1 MTDSTEKSITKKLAN
16 ALDGN
21 AVVVEEFLADYYT
34 WLRKCGRNPTRNKP
48 LAPNGAANYHSR
60 IDQLYRFTLEFDD
73 LRAGYRLTN
82 AHADELIRRLDND
95 EIRKRSGD
103 KYDSASK
110 RKFSDALQKY
120 FTYLDDIDM
129 IAEPWEPN
137 VVFVDGDHTS
147 AASLTFVEC
156 YQIRNAA
163 LEYGSLPSYYE
174 TNDDER
180 DRINALVAQR
190 LGKPKAAVTQQDWMA
205 ADTSAKVGSLIA
217 VALETALIPIE
228 IKHATVDWYNP
239 KQQMFVVPE
248 EHAAKSRPENELPL
262 TDATAEALSKWL
274 RERRHLETYDD
285 TNRIWL
291 NQHGN
296 PYTSG
301 SLCYLLRQLCETAGI
316 DHENRKIAWYSIRHT
331 LAEIIKEVGDLEEA
345 SDQLRH
351 NELETTKDIYAQTN
365 PESRRHTLEKINAI
379 AERAATD
386 ETYNPYAR
394 EDHDNSSGSD
404 GSASPENRGDT
415 TTMHVDAEIENSIA
429 GRSQL
434 ARDLLDTDD
443 DEE

>member
-1 MTDSTEKSITKKLAN
+1 MRHHPVKSITEKLAN
-16 ALDGN
+16 ALGDS
-21 AVVVEEFLADYYT
+21 AVAVEEFLADYYT
-34 WLRKCGRNPTRNKP
+34 WLRKCGRNPARNEP
-48 LAPNGAANYHSR
+48 LAANGAANYHAR

-103 KYDSASK
+103 PYDSSSK

-120 FTYLDDIDM
+120 FTFLDDNDF

-147 AASLTFVEC
+147 AASLTFVES

-163 LEYGSLPSYYE
+163 LEYGSLPSYSE
-174 TNDDER
+174 TSDDER
-180 DRINALVAQR
+180 DRINALIAQR
-190 LGKPKAAVTQQDWMA
+190 LGKPKAAVTQQDWMV

-228 IKHATVDWYNP
+228 IEQATVDWYNP
-239 KQQMFVVPE
+239 KQQLFVVPE

-262 TDATAEALSKWL
+262 TDATAEVFSHWL

-291 NQHGN
+291 NQQGN

-301 SLCYLLRQLCETAGI
+301 SLCYLLRQLCEAADI
-316 DHENRKIAWYSIRHT
+316 DHETRKISWYSIRHT

-351 NELETTKDIYAQTN
+351 NELETTKDIYAKTH
-365 PESRRHTLEKINAI
+365 PESRRQTLEKVHEI
-379 AERAATD
+379 AERAAID

-394 EDHDNSSGSD
+394 DDYDDSVGSD
-404 GSASPENRGDT
+404 SAASSENRGDT
-415 TTMHVDAEIENSIA
+415 STMHVDVKIEDSMA

-434 ARDLLDTDD
+434 ARDILDTDD
-443 DEE
+443 EEK